1 MADTTQQTDS
11 IGYTAPPQGIRDL
24 YFGAGPG
31 VPGMYPLL
39 NQATSNYFATM
50 GMPGMTPYSYQGDRI
65 AGFTDAQREAMGMAG
80 RGVGSYLPFFQKGEQ
95 MYDQAGKTAQG
106 AYGTASGM
114 YGQGLDF
121 AMPTLQQG
129 LGALG
134 GAQGY
139 TQQAAGLYDPA
150 RTSEFM
156 NPYMK
161 DVIDPIT
168 ESLREQT
175 EAQKQSISDQAV
187 SLGAFGNRR
196 ADILTGEAEKAGQKA
211 MGETVGK
218 LLAGGYGQATADRL
232 ASAQG
237 MQGLGGQM
245 GNIAGGYGSLGGLGA
260 DVYGQYG
267 RNLGTQG
274 MNLATMMGN
283 LGGQYQNMG
292 SNLYG
297 LGGQDINRMMNVGN
311 MQQQQQ
317 QRYNDLAYQN
327 FLGQYSLPYQ
337 TLGQAFNIGNQALP
351 YMGNVQGQQAYTQ
364 RADGSNPWLDW
375 AGVGLG
381 AYGMYKNNQQG
392 GGQGQGGGGG
402 PQF

>member
-1 MADTTQQTDS
+1 MAETQSDR
-11 IGYTAPPQGIRDL
+11 IGYRAPPQGIRDL

-39 NQATSNYFATM
+39 NQATSNYFSTM
-50 GMPGMTPYSYQGDRI
+50 GMPGMTPYSYQGNRI
-65 AGFTDAQREAMGMAG
+65 AGFTPMQRQAMGMAG
-80 RGVGSYLPFFQKGEQ
+80 RGVGSYLPFYQRGEQ
-95 MYDQAGKTAQG
+95 MLDRSGRTAQG
-106 AYGTASGM
+106 AYDTAAGM

-121 AMPTLQQG
+121 SMPAIQQG
-129 LGALG
+129 LGSLG

-139 TQQAAGLYDPA
+139 TQQAAGMYDPS

-156 NPYMK
+156 NPYMQQ
-161 DVIDPIT
+161 VIDPIT

-175 EAQKQSISDQAV
+175 EQQKQAINQKAISA
-187 SLGAFGNRR
+187 GAFGNRR
-196 ADILTGEAEKAGQKA
+196 ADMLTGEAERAGQRA

-218 LLAGGYGQATADRL
+218 LLAGGYGQAVQDRL
-232 ASAQG
+232 ASAEG
-237 MQGLGGQM
+237 MRGIGGQM
-245 GNIAGGYGSLGGLGA
+245 GNIAGAYGSLGGLGA

-292 SNLYG
+292 ANLYG

-311 MQQQQQ
+311 MQQQMQ
-317 QRYNDLAYQN
+317 QRYDDLAYQN
-327 FLGQYSLPYQ
+327 FMGQYALPYQ

-351 YMGNVQGQQAYTQ
+351 YMGGVTGDQAYTTT
-364 RADGSNPWLDW
+364 AGGSNPFLDW
-375 AGVGLG
+375 ASVGLG
-381 AYGMYKNNQQG
+381 AYGAYKNATS
-392 GGQGQGGGGG
+392 
-402 PQF
+402 